1 MNVWSILGFLSIM
14 FIGSTFGWVANI
26 LIARLPESIPLTKRP
41 YCISCNK
48 PLRISH
54 LVPVLSFTFYE
65 GECPYCKKEIEPY
78 HLFTE
83 MFAGALAGI
92 IYFMPL
98 FFHQQVGLFIF
109 SLTLWA
115 MCIMDIRYHAVAL
128 SLLVTYSIGVILYC
142 IDMGTFDKIVAFIV
156 SGFALTLIS
165 FAASIIK
172 NKQMIGLGD
181 IPVMAS
187 MIAVLGGHYGIA
199 AIFITFIVAALYLG
213 YQRYKKRFVIAIAL
227 MPHLAISF
235 VITATLK
242 YFNALDFMFG
252 NL

>member
-1 MNVWSILGFLSIM
+1 
-14 FIGSTFGWVANI
+14 
-26 LIARLPESIPLTKRP
+26 
-41 YCISCNK
+41 
-48 PLRISH
+48 
-54 LVPVLSFTFYE
+54 
-65 GECPYCKKEIEPY
+65 
-78 HLFTE
+78 

-115 MCIMDIRYHAVAL
+115 MCVMDIRYHAVAL

-142 IDMGTFDKIVAFIV
+142 IDAMMWDRLVAFIV
-156 SGFALTLIS
+156 SGLALTLIS

-187 MIAVLGGHYGIA
+187 MIVVLGGHYGIA
-199 AIFITFIVAALYLG
+199 AIFITFIAAALYLG
-213 YQRYKKRFVIAIAL
+213 YQRYK
-227 MPHLAISF
+227 ISF